1 MATIENP
8 RHNLISLLHFGL
20 RALAFPL
27 LVVYFFSR
35 VVGDRRYLGTLGER
49 LGFLPPDIRRKGTD
63 VVWLHAVSVGEVIS
77 SVRLVLELRR
87 LQPDLSVYVS
97 TATLAG
103 RSVAKQKLEGVA
115 SGVFFAPLDYTFAVR
130 RVLRRLR
137 PAAIVILE
145 TEIWPLLYRE
155 ARRAGCALVIVNGRI
170 SDRALP
176 RYRALRFF
184 FRHILSLPNRIFVQS
199 DQDRDR
205 YVSVGAPPER
215 VHVLGNLKY
224 DTAYSETAVPAD
236 IAEFLARLQP
246 SPVWIAAST
255 MPGVDAGDVDEDR
268 LIPEVAA
275 AVARAHPRSLL
286 IYAPRKPERFAL
298 AAERL
303 EAKGIRFL
311 RRGALNGDSRLE
323 LPAVLL
329 LDTIGEL
336 ASLFPVAGVVFMGG
350 TLARRGGHNLL
361 EPAVSSKP
369 IVVGPHL
376 ENFPAIA
383 KEFRAAEALVEIA
396 SPDDLAPTLLRLLS
410 NPEECAMYGRRAGAI
425 AGSKRGSTAQAA
437 QQVLIAM
444 DEAVPT
450 FPPHGFASLPQSLLS
465 SLWRAGS
472 ALQRKRQT
480 ARARALSHP
489 VVSVGG
495 LVMGGVGKTPFCA
508 HLAERLAARGYHPAI
523 LTRGYH
529 RRSLEEAIV
538 LEAGAWAPA
547 SMTGDEAQI
556 FVRFANAHVGIGADR
571 YRTGRLIEERL
582 NPGVFLL
589 DDGFQHFRLRRQL
602 DIVLIDALDPFS
614 GGNLFPLGQL
624 REPLAQLRRAD
635 CFVITRAQI
644 GRHYVGIR
652 KLLQEHNPAAPV
664 FTARLEACSFVD
676 ERTRQAADLP
686 PGGVVAFCGLGNP
699 GAFWRTLDRL
709 RIEPVF
715 QWTFDDHH
723 SYLPVEI
730 KRLAQQAQLRGA
742 RVLLTTEKDAMNLP
756 ERVLEVID
764 SLDLFWVK
772 IDVRIE
778 NEPEFLERIESK
790 LRE

>member
-20 RALAFPL
+20 RALALPL

-35 VVGDRRYLGTLGER
+35 AVGDRRYLGTLRER
-49 LGFLPPDIRRKGTD
+49 LGFLPSAIRRKGTD

-115 SGVFFAPLDYTFAVR
+115 SGVFFAPLDYAFAVR

-137 PAAIVILE
+137 PAAVVILE

-184 FRHILSLPNRIFVQS
+184 FRHILSLPHRIFVQS

-205 YVSVGAPPER
+205 YISVGAPAER

-224 DTAYSETAVPAD
+224 DTAYSETTVPPA
-236 IAEFLARLQP
+236 IAAFLARLQP
-246 SPVWIAAST
+246 SLVWIAAST
-255 MPGVDAGDVDEDR
+255 MPGADAGDIDEDR

-275 AVARAHPRSLL
+275 AVARAHPKSLL
-286 IYAPRKPERFAL
+286 VYAPRRPERFSF
-298 AAERL
+298 AAERMR
-303 EAKGIRFL
+303 ANGIRFL
-311 RRGALNGDSRLE
+311 LRTALTGDSPLD

-336 ASLFPVAGVVFMGG
+336 ASLFPVADVVFIGG

-383 KEFRAAEALVEIA
+383 KEFRSAGALVEIA
-396 SPDDLAPTLLRLLS
+396 SPNDLAPAVVRLLS
-410 NPEECAMYGRRAGAI
+410 DAGERALYGRRAGAI

-450 FPPHGFASLPQSLLS
+450 FPSRGISSLPGRLLS

-472 ALQRKRQT
+472 ALQRTRQT
-480 ARARALSHP
+480 ARARTLAHP

-495 LVMGGVGKTPFCA
+495 LAMGGVGKTPFCA

-529 RRSLEEAIV
+529 RRSLEESII

-547 SMTGDEAQI
+547 TMTGDEAQI

-571 YRTGRLIEERL
+571 YRTGRLIEDRL
-582 NPGVFLL
+582 SLGVFLL
-589 DDGFQHFRLRRQL
+589 DDGFQHYRLRRQL

-614 GGNLFPLGQL
+614 GGNVFPHGRL
-624 REPLAQLRRAD
+624 REPLSQLRRAG
-635 CFVITRAQI
+635 CFVVTRAQV
-644 GRHYVGIR
+644 GRQYRGIR
-652 KLLQEHNPAAPV
+652 NLLREYNPTAPV
-664 FTARLEACSFVD
+664 FTARLEPCSFVD
-676 ERTRQAADLP
+676 ERTRQPAELP
-686 PGGVVAFCGLGNP
+686 PGPVVAFCGLGNP

-756 ERVLEVID
+756 ERFLEIID

-778 NEPEFLERIESK
+778 REPEFLELIESK